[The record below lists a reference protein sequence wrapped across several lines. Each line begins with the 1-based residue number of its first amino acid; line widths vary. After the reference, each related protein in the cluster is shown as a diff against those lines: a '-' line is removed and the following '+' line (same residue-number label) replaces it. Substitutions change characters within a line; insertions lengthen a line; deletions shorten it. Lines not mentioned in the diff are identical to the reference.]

1 VARTG
6 YRQADRIGRRRDR
19 GYWDRPAILCL
30 THAKVLLMPV
40 EASML
45 QTLSGTPLV
54 FLTTIGRQTGQPRT
68 VELWFV
74 YDQGVIYLLG
84 HAASH
89 WVRNLGIDPRVTLE
103 IADTSF
109 AGTAQFVDD
118 KRAMT
123 YRLFEKKY
131 GAQQVSYWYRGQG
144 ADRRTVAVTPV
155 LTSH

>member
-1 VARTG
+1 LAPPCDPLPHAREG
-6 YRQADRIGRRRDR
+6 RADVRR
-19 GYWDRPAILCL
+19 GE
-30 THAKVLLMPV
+30 HAANAVRHS
-40 EASML
+40 AR
-45 QTLSGTPLV
+45 

-68 VELWFV
+68 VELWFA